1 MNKCTRLQHFQGD
14 VLEPGKKQ
22 KKMSYVCYK
31 FCEIKF
37 HEKFRE
43 IDFTKK
49 PLFFFSIYLLPTIYL
64 FINYSLLFYMH
75 NGLLLMYNF

>member
-22 KKMSYVCYK
+22 KKMLYVCYK
-31 FCEIKF
+31 FREIKF

-43 IDFTKK
+43 NEVPYI
-49 PLFFFSIYLLPTIYL
+49 
-64 FINYSLLFYMH
+64 
-75 NGLLLMYNF
+75 